1 VDGIRCVRLLA
12 NNPIDVVSG
21 LFFFAASNSSCGHGT
36 TLFGNFTPMPSFPRR
51 LLLSILCSVC
61 TVAAT
66 AVTSPPLS
74 PKVNDLIDRFF
85 TQPEFWN
92 LQLSPDGGHVV
103 FEREMNGQTI
113 IATLDCRTGKPAMTA
128 PALRQYLS
136 DVHWIGPDQL
146 VFAIYEDYTSVNP
159 RDKGGGASAIEAKT
173 KINFYAGH
181 WVMNGDL
188 TTMRQVPSM
197 EHVLV
202 LADPLPQNPSRV
214 LFVEQS
220 SDHFYSSLYC
230 YDPVH
235 EKTIRLEA
243 NPGRVV
249 QWKTDDAGLVRVAVV
264 AEPKGQRSFLYRET
278 EKSAWQPLALPR
290 DADLLTFDST
300 GHSLLISFPDPEG
313 RNVMQAFD
321 LATRQL
327 ASQPIADPV
336 YDVDPDVIRD
346 PRTGEARLLV
356 YETEKQTFFSLD
368 PGYKKIQSQLAP
380 TFPGAVIH
388 PLGFTQTGDALVA
401 TASDVSPLQYYLF
414 NPQRGTLL
422 KFLDPV
428 PKTRGLTLAPI
439 QPVSF
444 KATDGSTLYG
454 YLTLPVARS
463 GTKPPPLIV
472 LSHGGPHL
480 RDTWG
485 YDNEVQYFASLGYA
499 VLQVNYRGSSGY
511 GQKYALADLIE
522 VGRQSVDDVA
532 DGIRW
537 AIAQGHADPARVVAC
552 GGSYGGYI
560 SLALATR
567 YPDLAKCIVGFA
579 GVYDWEMEMK
589 TDSEKY
595 SELLRWRTDYNPDP
609 KSHADGYRAISPIYQ
624 ADAVKAPVLLLHGR
638 EDKRVKVDQSE
649 LMARALRKAGKSVEL
664 IRDAE
669 GVHGLPDEKLRRAY
683 YERVTAFLFQYAPPD
698 TIP

>member
-1 VDGIRCVRLLA
+1 
-12 NNPIDVVSG
+12 
-21 LFFFAASNSSCGHGT
+21 
-36 TLFGNFTPMPSFPRR
+36 MPSFPR
-51 LLLSILCSVC
+51 LLWSILWAFCA
-61 TVAAT
+61 VAASAAT
-66 AVTSPPLS
+66 PPPLS

-85 TQPEFWN
+85 SQAEFRN

-103 FEREMNGQTI
+103 FEREVNDQTI
-113 IATLDCRTGKPAMTA
+113 IVTLDTRTGKPATTA
-128 PALRQYLS
+128 PALRQTLA

-146 VFAIYEDYTSVNP
+146 MFVIFEDYTSVNP
-159 RDKGGGASAIEAKT
+159 RDAGGGASALAMKT

-188 TTMRQVPSM
+188 TKIVQVPSI
-197 EHVLV
+197 EKVLV

-214 LFVEQS
+214 LFVEQE
-220 SDHFYSSLYC
+220 SDNFYSSLYC
-230 YDPVH
+230 YDPIH
-235 EKTIRLEA
+235 EKTTRLEA
-243 NPGRVV
+243 NPGRVI
-249 QWKTDDAGLVRVAVV
+249 QWRTDDAGLVRLAVV

-290 DADLLTFDST
+290 NAHILTFDST
-300 GHSLLISFPDPEG
+300 GHSLLISFPDSEG
-313 RNVMQAFD
+313 RNVMQPFD

-336 YDVDPDVIRD
+336 YDVDPGVISD
-346 PRTGEARLLV
+346 PHTGEARLLI
-356 YETEKQTFFSLD
+356 YDAEKSKFISLD

-380 TFPGAVIH
+380 TFPDAVIH

-422 KFLDPV
+422 KFLDPK
-428 PKTRGLTLAPI
+428 PKTRGLTMSPM

-444 KATDGSTLYG
+444 KATDGSTIYG
-454 YLTLPVARS
+454 YLTLPVGRS
-463 GTKPPPLIV
+463 GTKPPPLIA
-472 LSHGGPHL
+472 LSHGGPSF

-485 YDNEVQYFASLGYA
+485 YDSEVQYFASLGYA

-511 GQKYALADLIE
+511 GERYALPNLIE
-522 VGRQSVDDVA
+522 VGHQSVDDVA

-537 AIAQGHADPARVVAC
+537 AIAQGHADPARVVVC

-560 SLALATR
+560 SLALAER
-567 YPDLAKCIVGFA
+567 YPDLAKCIIGFA

-589 TDSEKY
+589 VDSDKY
-595 SELLRWRTDYNPDP
+595 REEYRWYTDYLPEWKPN
-609 KSHADGYRAISPIYQ
+609 AERYRAISPVYQ

-638 EDKRVKVDQSE
+638 ADKRVKVDQSE
-649 LMARALRKAGKSVEL
+649 VMARALRKAGKNVEL
-664 IRDAE
+664 IRDTE